1 MALELLVNKSELRSS
16 VSGSTP
22 TQKVRVEGMVIG
34 SDSRHGN
41 RYREA
46 DGDTLRAKIPS
57 IFAKFVSSQIPTLF
71 GHWYSVIYLFLFFS
85 LFLFKLLRIFL

>member
-22 TQKVRVEGMVIG
+22 KQKVRPDGMVTG
-34 SDSRHGN
+34 RDSRHGN

-46 DGDTLRAKIPS
+46 DDDALRAKIPS
-57 IFAKFVSSQIPTLF
+57 IFAKFVSSRPLNVSFFPRKSPLF
-71 GHWYSVIYLFLFFS
+71 SDSSIV
-85 LFLFKLLRIFL
+85 